1 MVKYKLFYTY
11 EGVEHTGNVIGM
23 NLLTKTA
30 TVIHNHLQLS
40 LPYTKKTLIEFTK
53 YYDGNDVELY
63 EGDHVKLGHWAG
75 TIMKRGNIF
84 VIATN
89 DKQDCFINLH
99 EVYSEEK
106 EDEYGNYYTVPSVI
120 IKRS

>member
-1 MVKYKLFYTY
+1 MVKYKIKYIY
-11 EGVEHTGNVIGM
+11 DGVDCIADVIGM
-23 NLLTKTA
+23 DLRTKTA
-30 TVIHNHLQLS
+30 TVMHKNLMLHI
-40 LPYTKKTLIEFTK
+40 PYTKKVLIEFTK

-63 EGDHVKLGHWAG
+63 EGDSVKLGHWAG

-84 VIATN
+84 VIATT

-106 EDEYGNYYTVPSVI
+106 EDDYGNYYTVPSVI
-120 IKRS
+120 KQ